1 MKINEKTD
9 IKSNPFISIVTP
21 VYNCEKYLAEC
32 IESVIAQTY
41 DNWEYVIVN
50 NCSTD
55 RSLEIA
61 ENYAQKDNRI
71 RVHNNEEFLNVLQ
84 NLNHAMRQ
92 VSHESKYCKIVHA
105 DDWLFPNCLLEMVKL
120 AEEHPSVGIVSSYVL
135 EGSRVKGSGIPYPSH
150 VMPGKEVCRW
160 SLLHKIP
167 YIFGSPTSLLIRSDQ
182 IRDRE
187 SFYNEAFHQLLDQT
201 ACYDIL
207 RDVDFGFVHQVLTY
221 SRVHDESHT
230 SSNEQIDRFQLESVF
245 FLKEYGPI
253 YLDSD
258 EFKKLFELRLRR
270 YYRFL
275 VACFYQRK
283 GKNFWTFHRKGL
295 SQLGLSLKSA
305 KFVRA
310 AFLET
315 YLKLL
320 DILAHPKT
328 FFRNL
333 TGRSEERFKD

>member
-1 MKINEKTD
+1 MP
-9 IKSNPFISIVTP
+9 SNLRPLVSVVTP
-21 VYNCEKYLAEC
+21 VYNGEKYLAEC
-32 IESVIAQTY
+32 IESVLTQTY

-55 RSLEIA
+55 RSAEIA
-61 ENYAQKDNRI
+61 KKFAQKDRRI
-71 RVHNNEEFLNVLQ
+71 RIQDNKQFLNLGQ
-84 NLNHAMRQ
+84 NWNHAVKQISAKSR
-92 VSHESKYCKIVHA
+92 YCKIVHA

-150 VMPGKEVCRW
+150 VIAGKDVCRL
-160 SLLHKIP
+160 SLLRKIP
-167 YIFGSPTSLLIRSDQ
+167 YVFGSPTSLLIRADQ
-182 IRDRE
+182 IRERK

-207 RDVDFGFVHQVLTY
+207 RGVDFGFVHQVLTY
-221 SRVHDESHT
+221 SRVHDESQT
-230 SSNEQIDRFQLESVF
+230 SSNEQVDKFQLENLF

-253 YLDSD
+253 YLESNAY
-258 EFKKLFELRLRR
+258 EKLFEGRLRR

-283 GKNFWTFHRKGL
+283 GKDFWAYHRKGL
-295 SQLGLSLKSA
+295 AQLGLSLKSG
-305 KFVRA
+305 KFLRA
-310 AFLET
+310 VFLET
-315 YLKLL
+315 YLRLL

-333 TGRSEERFKD
+333 TGRSGERFKV

>member
-1 MKINEKTD
+1 MEINSK
-9 IKSNPFISIVTP
+9 PFISIVTP
-21 VYNCEKYLAEC
+21 VYNGEKYLAEC
-32 IESVIAQTY
+32 IKSVIAQTY

-55 RSLEIA
+55 KSLEIA

-71 RVHNNEEFLNVLQ
+71 QVHNNEEFLNVLQ
-84 NLNHAMRQ
+84 NLNHTMQQ
-92 VSHESKYCKIVHA
+92 VSPESKYCKVVHA

-135 EGSRVKGSGIPYPSH
+135 EGSRVKGSGITYPSH
-150 VMPGKEVCRW
+150 VMPGKDVCR
-160 SLLHKIP
+160 LLLMHKIP
-167 YIFGSPTSLLIRSDQ
+167 YVFGSPTSLLIRSDQ
-182 IRDRE
+182 ILNRE
-187 SFYNEAFHQLLDQT
+187 PFYNDTFHQLLDQT
-201 ACYDIL
+201 ACFDIL

-221 SRVHDESHT
+221 SRVHDASHT
-230 SSNEQIDRFQLESVF
+230 SSNEQINRLQLEYLS

-253 YLDSD
+253 YLHSD
-258 EFKKLFELRLRR
+258 EVEKLFEQRLRR

-275 VACFYQRK
+275 AACSFKRK
-283 GKNFWTFHRKGL
+283 DKNFWAFHRKGL
-295 SQLGLSLKSA
+295 AQLGLSLKSV
-305 KFVRA
+305 KFLRA

-328 FFRNL
+328 FLRNIVR
-333 TGRSEERFKD
+333 RSEERFKD